1 MKSLRR
7 GMCTMQGFAYV
18 DGVLAAEAELS
29 SVIVER

>member
-1 MKSLRR
+1 
-7 GMCTMQGFAYV
+7 MQGFAYV